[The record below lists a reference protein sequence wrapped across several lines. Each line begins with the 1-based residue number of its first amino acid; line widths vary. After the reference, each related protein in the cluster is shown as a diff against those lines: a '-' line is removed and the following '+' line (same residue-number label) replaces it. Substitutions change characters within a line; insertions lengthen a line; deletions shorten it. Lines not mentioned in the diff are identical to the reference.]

1 MHFFYFFPFLN
12 ATWQVHDGEWAGLDN
27 KELGGPNLI
36 PTLHVDEGHALFLTQ
51 EKMVV
56 RVGGDGFEGRT
67 KTILTANFL
76 LLN

>member
-1 MHFFYFFPFLN
+1 M
-12 ATWQVHDGEWAGLDN
+12 TGTGRRMSRAGQTIRN
-27 KELGGPNLI
+27 WGSGVPNLI
-36 PTLHVDEGHALFLTQ
+36 ATLHVDDGHALFLTQ